1 MQRWLWLSKFFIHFC
16 TIQARVVLEKA
27 LFWTSFS
34 EKKSFLPS
42 FVLSTTCTI
51 CELKYAKERC
61 LVAHFKTKD
70 PKTGL
75 LTKRIKLKKPEN
87 CGNKSYLDQ
96 ITPYVH
102 MESNHESG
110 SEYKKVEI
118 FWPHELLQVR
128 IKNHK
133 PTIQK
138 NTKTRLENFFSSS
151 SSCLKILNL

>member
-1 MQRWLWLSKFFIHFC
+1 MTVIKHILHSLLYNSGESS
-16 TIQARVVLEKA
+16 AG
-27 LFWTSFS
+27 
-34 EKKSFLPS
+34 KSTFLNLILGEEVLPS
-42 FVLSTTCTI
+42 SVLSTTCTI

-102 MESNHESG
+102 LESNRESG

-118 FWPHELLQVR
+118 FWPHELLQVI

-138 NTKTRLENFFSSS
+138 NKKTRLENFFSSS